1 MDRVFLTNRLY
12 QAERHVA
19 SGERHIARQHDLI
32 AELQRD
38 GHDTTEAKA
47 LLKKFEEL
55 QTMHLNDRDR
65 LLREL
70 RGG

>member
-1 MDRVFLTNRLY
+1 MDRALLTNRLY

-19 SGERHIARQHDLI
+19 NGERHIARQFDLI

-55 QTMHLNDRDR
+55 QVMHLNDRDR

-70 RGG
+70 RKA